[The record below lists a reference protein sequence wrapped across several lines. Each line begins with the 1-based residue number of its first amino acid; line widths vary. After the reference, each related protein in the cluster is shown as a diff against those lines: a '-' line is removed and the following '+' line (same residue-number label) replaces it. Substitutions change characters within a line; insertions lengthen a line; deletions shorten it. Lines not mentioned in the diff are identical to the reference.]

1 MKRYTVYPQ
10 FINSYEDFYN
20 IKHNFVRDQKV
31 YYKCTVCGMPTV
43 RSMKRINEYPCLC
56 RHCSYE
62 NEMLNHYGVIN
73 NFQRKEIKTK
83 SQETLMKEYGVINSS
98 QRKEHWDKVKETS
111 LKQYGTEHPSQA
123 KEVKEKQAKTNI
135 IKYGNISSLQNGEVN
150 NKTKN
155 TMILRYGCEYSA
167 QNKEIHSKQRKKYTY
182 NGLNFDSSWEIAY
195 FIWLTDNNI
204 PFEYHPE
211 PLKYYWNEKTHYYFP
226 DFKVNNELIEIK
238 GLNWLKKLLEKGTV
252 QEAKYKCMQD
262 NNVKLITDVTLY
274 MEYIRDKFGTI
285 KYLNKFKNNK

>member
-43 RSMKRINEYPCLC
+43 RSMKRINKYPCLC

-62 NEMLNHYGVIN
+62 NEMLKHYGVIN